1 MKQQTGFDRHKFLTI
16 SMVVVGV
23 GFFLFSLIFTRL
35 RFNTELPKHRITPDS
50 EIPPATQTSSRDSF
64 ERNEG
69 LGNLQDSVFPDEAPV
84 SEALERQEWE
94 DSLLDMLDEETAET
108 SESEEISESQEE
120 RFFGLTRAEIEA
132 RIPVLE
138 EEIRTNL
145 TKAVEL
151 YAELGNTDG
160 MAGDSPEIAAWRDE
174 TWAEV
179 KRLFHEVS
187 NTGIILRYVTF
198 MDFTGRG
205 NPLDEG
211 EWISEL
217 IEPLP
222 MRVNVT
228 LYDHK

>member
-1 MKQQTGFDRHKFLTI
+1 MKQQKGFDWHKFLVI

-23 GFFLFSLIFTRL
+23 GFFLLSLIFARL
-35 RFNTELPKHRITPDS
+35 RFNTELPTSKITSDL
-50 EIPPATQTSSRDSF
+50 EISSQSPTYLRDSF
-64 ERNEG
+64 DQNER
-69 LGNLQDSVFPDEAPV
+69 LGKPQDSVVPDEEAPDAGD
-84 SEALERQEWE
+84 SEMADRGDFLLETG
-94 DSLLDMLDEETAET
+94 DEEAAGT
-108 SESEEISESQEE
+108 SDSEVVFEPQEE

-132 RIPVLE
+132 KIPVLE

-145 TKAVEL
+145 TQAVEL
-151 YAELGNTDG
+151 YAELRSTDG

-187 NTGIILRYVTF
+187 NTGKTLRYVTF

-205 NPLDEG
+205 NPLDDDG
-211 EWISEL
+211 WISEL

-228 LYDHK
+228 LSQ